1 MKLGNKGRDHSG
13 RPFPSSPRERI
24 PIDTDHP
31 IGCIV
36 VATADPD
43 LLRRWIDALTRVAE
57 SRPVDSVRELEDAL
71 RESQPMSVLLDLELV
86 GGTRGI
92 CRIHQDYPRVRVM
105 AVTANNSLE
114 EAVESIKAGAHGHL
128 PRTVDAPLIRRAV
141 RLMSMDGL
149 WAERRVLEASILQ
162 LVASNT
168 CPTGIAPT
176 PSCGSHMGLDALSER
191 EVADLVSDGL
201 CYKSIARRLDISENT
216 VRNHLRNIYRKL
228 GLNGMLQLGLLVWQS
243 RADGATSHP

>member
-1 MKLGNKGRDHSG
+1 MD
-13 RPFPSSPRERI
+13 I
-24 PIDTDHP
+24 DHP

-43 LLRRWIDALTRVAE
+43 LLRRWIDALTPVAE

-114 EAVESIKAGAHGHL
+114 EAVEAIKAGAHGHL
-128 PRTVDAPLIRRAV
+128 PRTADAPLIRRAV

-149 WAERRVLEASILQ
+149 WAERRVLEAIILQ
-162 LVASNT
+162 LVASDT

-176 PSCGSHMGLDALSER
+176 PSCGSHMGLDALSERER

-228 GLNGMLQLGLLVWQS
+228 GLNGMLQLGLLV
-243 RADGATSHP
+243 RAARAGSSAPSSH